1 MESEQTQAPPSLAL
15 SDLVLLLNLI
25 RASAERGAIRAEEM
39 SEVGS
44 VYQKLIQFL
53 EASGALKPAPAQQA
67 PTAQDSANSN

>member
-1 MESEQTQAPPSLAL
+1 MEQAQPETPSLAL

-44 VYQKLIQFL
+44 VYTKLIKFL
-53 EASGALKPAPAQQA
+53 EASGAVKSAQ
-67 PTAQDSANSN
+67 SAASIEQPNSAETI